1 MCGFVGVVRGL
12 GRGVRREEFGA
23 ALPFVSRR
31 GPDGTGVFVDGEI
44 GLLATRLAIQG
55 GREGDQPLRSTD
67 GRFVLAYN
75 GELFASHRRLLRG
88 TLRAEGA
95 GEVRAVSDSALL
107 LAWLVHRLADRRAGD
122 PLPASAFESLR
133 GGMYAFALVDLST
146 REVFLHTDG
155 SIKPLHV
162 AARTDAHEVWFA
174 STPGALW
181 ASIGGAR
188 TVDMDEWAF
197 RLVCPD
203 GRRPLLALSGTTIE
217 EVRDRVL
224 VLRSSDP
231 GRAREATIVGR
242 APRTDFA
249 PPELDEVREAFEAS
263 AREAAET
270 SGPVSIF
277 LSGGLDSA
285 AVAAWCGR
293 SDALALTGRFDP
305 IDGPFDESA
314 DAAAVAASAG
324 LRHEVVSLSDR
335 DLLDDLVDVVGAL
348 EDPSGGPGSL
358 AIHRMAHRARA
369 HGRVALSG
377 TGGDERFA
385 GYTRMALALHR
396 EGSWTKGYE
405 DLCARMDRAGTDP
418 RRRWLAAVD
427 RADDL
432 VPFLDPAFTAHL
444 PLANARRAAYDVAF
458 PAGDG
463 PDAPPPARALCD
475 AEIGTSLRMLLKVE
489 DRVTMSLGLESRP
502 VACLGRVPATAARL
516 HEGALVGVDGEGKR
530 SLRAAL
536 EGRIPEAVRM
546 RREKRGF
553 PTPFHRAASG
563 GGRAAAL
570 AILDDRRFRER
581 GWWNVAACRRL
592 LDEARPAHDRALF
605 SVLLNETF
613 ARLFLDGDAFR
624 PVAEGTL
631 P

>member
-369 HGRVALSG
+369 TVAWRSRAPGETSASPAIRAWRSRSTAKARGRRATRTSAPGWIAPAPIPGVAGWRRSIAP
-377 TGGDERFA
+377 TTSCPSS
-385 GYTRMALALHR
+385 TRRSRRTSRSRTRDARPTTSRSPRAMAP
-396 EGSWTKGYE
+396 T
-405 DLCARMDRAGTDP
+405 
-418 RRRWLAAVD
+418 RRRRLARSAT
-427 RADDL
+427 
-432 VPFLDPAFTAHL
+432 PKSG
-444 PLANARRAAYDVAF
+444 RR
-458 PAGDG
+458 
-463 PDAPPPARALCD
+463 
-475 AEIGTSLRMLLKVE
+475 
-489 DRVTMSLGLESRP
+489 
-502 VACLGRVPATAARL
+502 
-516 HEGALVGVDGEGKR
+516 
-530 SLRAAL
+530 
-536 EGRIPEAVRM
+536 
-546 RREKRGF
+546 
-553 PTPFHRAASG
+553 SG
-563 GGRAAAL
+563 
-570 AILDDRRFRER
+570 
-581 GWWNVAACRRL
+581 C
-592 LDEARPAHDRALF
+592 
-605 SVLLNETF
+605 S
-613 ARLFLDGDAFR
+613 
-624 PVAEGTL
+624 
-631 P
+631 